1 MGRGRAMS
9 APSMQTHAAEEKG
22 DRWIATWFAV
32 MVLCAGA
39 LVTATIGVVASRGGD
54 CRPTNVPVLF
64 AFIAV
69 VTVAVAIALLMATP
83 LWRGSVKAFRVVAIV
98 AATLTGAWVVV
109 LFLESLEM
117 TAGCSVG

>member
-1 MGRGRAMS
+1 MS
-9 APSMQTHAAEEKG
+9 TPSMQTQSAEGKR

-32 MVLCAGA
+32 MALSAGA

-54 CRPTNVPVLF
+54 CRPTNVPLLF
-64 AFIAV
+64 AFIGV

-83 LWRGSVKAFRVVAIV
+83 LWRGSVKAFRVVAVV
-98 AATLTGAWVVV
+98 AATSTGAWVVI

-117 TAGCSVG
+117 TAGCSAG

>member
-1 MGRGRAMS
+1 MS
-9 APSMQTHAAEEKG
+9 TPSMHTHPAEEKG

-39 LVTATIGVVASRGGD
+39 LVTATVGMVASRGGG
-54 CRPTNVPVLF
+54 CRPTSVPLVF
-64 AFIAV
+64 AFIGV

-98 AATLTGAWVVV
+98 AATLTGAWVGI

-117 TAGCSVG
+117 TAGCSAG